1 MNIDYN
7 LIAIDLPS
15 HGRSDVFPKLS
26 LEFYVEVL
34 NGFIQASKYEKIVL
48 CGHSLGGA
56 IVQEYYFKNLDYLV
70 ALILVG
76 TGAKLKVNPFILNSL
91 KDDYQEYLDSLP
103 AGDFYRKTSKEVI
116 NQYILDTTKI
126 GSEVTYQ
133 DFSICDNFDT
143 LSKSELIE
151 IPCLILVGKGDKLT
165 PVKYSTYF
173 HDKIKDSELL
183 IIKHASHM
191 VMLEKP
197 LEINNAISKFIEKLT

>member
-1 MNIDYN
+1 M
-7 LIAIDLPS
+7 DLPS

-34 NGFIQASKYEKIVL
+34 NAFIQSSTYEKIIL

-56 IVQEYYFKNLDYLV
+56 IIQEYYFKNLDSLI

-91 KDDYQEYLDSLP
+91 KDNYKEYLNSLP
-103 AGDFYRKTSKEVI
+103 AGDFYRKTSKDVI
-116 NQYILDTTKI
+116 NEYVLDTTKI

-143 LSKSELIE
+143 LSKSELIK
-151 IPCLILVGKGDKLT
+151 IPCLILVGKGDILT

-173 HDKIKDSELL
+173 HDKIKYSELL
-183 IIKHASHM
+183 IVEHAGHM

-197 LEINNAISKFIEKLT
+197 LEINKAISKFIEKLT